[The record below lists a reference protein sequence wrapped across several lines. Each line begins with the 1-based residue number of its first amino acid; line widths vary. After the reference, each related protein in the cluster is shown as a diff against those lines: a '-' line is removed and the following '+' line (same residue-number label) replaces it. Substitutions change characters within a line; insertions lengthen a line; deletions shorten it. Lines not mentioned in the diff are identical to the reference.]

1 MQGAWVRVLVGELRS
16 AMLYGEAK
24 TEKENLKNENNNRK
38 KSWVGILVLSG

>member
-1 MQGAWVRVLVGELRS
+1 
-16 AMLYGEAK
+16 MLYGEAK